1 MNEGTIKSNGSCTH
15 AQENDHDHE
24 HEHEHE
30 HGIQHDHD
38 PDLDLNGNSKGK
50 ETLTMSAAKVNPGEH
65 AEVWLPDDSRVC
77 SQDSNHFTCNEHVDD
92 SVGNHSKAAEVENSN
107 KLDNPSSSPIEASSS
122 PIQTKPPGTTPKGY
136 GLKKWRRFRREVP
149 KDAMTSLDSIK
160 VLKRGPA
167 NVVDVKQPSDA
178 SASSTN
184 AIVQSPVGADD
195 LGIPGSSSSYNLPVN
210 TIFSAGADTDTSE
223 DRSSKSSTAA
233 SAPKYRHDAIR
244 ALGHQRD
251 KHRAKNVGGRN
262 LGAGGPRS
270 QAGKAPGVADTS
282 KKPRGEGVKIE
293 KENSLSSMESDSRS
307 YNSVFVRSTPSV
319 IGDQSQ
325 CGRPI
330 NHDHDH
336 AHAHDH
342 DVEDADDEPASEEQS
357 AEELRADCGKN
368 ISVSQESSSDANQ
381 GKSENH
387 QLPKNCD
394 PLVNS
399 ILMLQSAHAA
409 LEKVF
414 PRYSDKGQAFENAF
428 EKFLKLQQ
436 FGEIGRGIHSLCED
450 LGENTDSPAYSVSRP
465 EVCMDNTSDGWGSE
479 SNHEY
484 FNKNV
489 QTLGRQLGET
499 EGRLKEKELKVAEL
513 EATIKTMES
522 PLEDVERAIQQ
533 QQKRCEEMEAELESL
548 FKQKVEAEVEFV
560 AMTRSTKELSSLVE
574 NHFKLLKEQK
584 SLARELAQSSR
595 TVAEVENKAAVLQ
608 DRLREV
614 DTLYKESTGS
624 EEIVKMQ
631 KRLLKFTKCLFIQL
645 ILLLLVFGVFFSQLS
660 VPKSAMVVP
669 T

>member
-15 AQENDHDHE
+15 AQENE

-30 HGIQHDHD
+30 HGIQHDQNL
-38 PDLDLNGNSKGK
+38 DLDLNGNSKGK
-50 ETLTMSAAKVNPGEH
+50 ETLTMSAEKVNPGEH
-65 AEVWLPDDSRVC
+65 AEVRLPDDSRVC

-122 PIQTKPPGTTPKGY
+122 PIQTKPSATTPKGY

-160 VLKRGPA
+160 GLKRGPA

-195 LGIPGSSSSYNLPVN
+195 FGIPGSSSSYNLPVN

-270 QAGKAPGVADTS
+270 QAGKALGVADTS
-282 KKPRGEGVKIE
+282 KKPRGEGVRIE

-319 IGDQSQ
+319 IGDQSH

-330 NHDHDH
+330 NHNHNHDHDR
-336 AHAHDH
+336 
-342 DVEDADDEPASEEQS
+342 DVEDADDEPPSEEQS

-368 ISVSQESSSDANQ
+368 ISVSQESSSDANK

-399 ILMLQSAHAA
+399 ILMLQSAQAA
-409 LEKVF
+409 LEK
-414 PRYSDKGQAFENAF
+414 E
-428 EKFLKLQQ
+428 LQQ

-450 LGENTDSPAYSVSRP
+450 LGENTGSPAYSMSRP
-465 EVCMDNTSDGWGSE
+465 EVCADNTSDGWGSE

-484 FNKNV
+484 LNKNV
-489 QTLGRQLGET
+489 KTLGRQLGET

-522 PLEDVERAIQQ
+522 PLEDVERAIRQQ
-533 QQKRCEEMEAELESL
+533 QNRSEETEAELESL
-548 FKQKVEAEVEFV
+548 FRQKVEAEVEFV
-560 AMTRSTKELSSLVE
+560 AMTRSTKELTSLVE

-584 SLARELAQSSR
+584 SLVRELAQSSR
-595 TVAEVENKAAVLQ
+595 TVAEVENRAAVLQ

-614 DTLYKESTGS
+614 DTLFKESTGS

-631 KRLLKFTKCLFIQL
+631 KRVFKFTKCLLIQL
-645 ILLLLVFGVFFSQLS
+645 ILLLLVLGVFFSQLS
-660 VPKSAMVVP
+660 VPKSAVVVP

>member
-1 MNEGTIKSNGSCTH
+1 MNESTIKSNGSCTH
-15 AQENDHDHE
+15 AQENDH
-24 HEHEHE
+24 EHEHE
-30 HGIQHDHD
+30 HGIQHDRD

-50 ETLTMSAAKVNPGEH
+50 EPFTMSAEKVNPGEH

-77 SQDSNHFTCNEHVDD
+77 SQDSNHFTCNDHVDD

-107 KLDNPSSSPIEASSS
+107 KLDSPSSSPIEASSS

-149 KDAMTSLDSIK
+149 KDAVTSLDSIK

-195 LGIPGSSSSYNLPVN
+195 FGIPGSCSSYNLPVN

-270 QAGKAPGVADTS
+270 QAGKALGVADTS

-293 KENSLSSMESDSRS
+293 KENSLSSIESDSRS
-307 YNSVFVRSTPSV
+307 YNSVFVRSMPSV

-330 NHDHDH
+330 N
-336 AHAHDH
+336 HAHDH

-368 ISVSQESSSDANQ
+368 ISVSQESSSDANK

-399 ILMLQSAHAA
+399 ILMLQSAQAA
-409 LEKVF
+409 LEK
-414 PRYSDKGQAFENAF
+414 E
-428 EKFLKLQQ
+428 LQQ

-450 LGENTDSPAYSVSRP
+450 LGESTASPAYSMFRP

-484 FNKNV
+484 LNKNV

-533 QQKRCEEMEAELESL
+533 QQKRREEVEAELESL

-574 NHFKLLKEQK
+574 NHFKLVKEQK
-584 SLARELAQSSR
+584 SLVRELAQSSR

-631 KRLLKFTKCLFIQL
+631 KRVFKFTKCLFIQL

-660 VPKSAMVVP
+660 VPKLAVVVP